1 VETLQ
6 SINAR
11 TGEARGVPWPASTVE
26 DVAQAV
32 QGAVLAFERWSGSSA
47 TDRARLLRALGQAL
61 GSNRAKLVAWA
72 DLETALGAMRL
83 ASEVDRCVYLWERM
97 AQRVEHGAAFVHLD
111 DPAQALPPPMGQP
124 ALWRLRVPLGPVGVF
139 AANPFPFLL
148 SVLGSDTASALAA
161 GCSVVVKAHPGHPG
175 LSRQYFEIVRQV
187 LLEVGAPPGL
197 IGAVQG
203 ADPALG
209 VALVS
214 HPALAA
220 CTFTGSR
227 AAGQTLW
234 SLAQARPH
242 PIPFYGGMSA
252 VNPVV
257 ALPAVL
263 HQRGLELASTL
274 ANSLALGCG
283 QYGTNPGVIVL
294 IDSPSTDEFMPVLLR
309 ALGQLRP
316 HAMLS
321 KVTRSAFEA
330 GVRQL
335 MDHGAL
341 SLLQQPATPEGPGV
355 QLLQVSAQRFI
366 EREALREEVFGPVGL
381 VVRAADLAEVE
392 RVLAAVGGSLTVT
405 LWGVDD
411 DTPEHRALVR
421 AATAVAGRVL
431 FEGVPTTMS
440 IAAGQHHGGP
450 WPASTDPMHSALGD
464 AAIDRFLRP
473 VCWQDP
479 PPWLRARN
487 GQPL

>member
-1 VETLQ
+1 MESLQ
-6 SINAR
+6 SVNAR
-11 TGEARGVPWPASTVE
+11 TGEKRGTPWPASTLE
-26 DVAQAV
+26 ELAQTVDA
-32 QGAVLAFERWSGSSA
+32 AALAFERWSGSPASA
-47 TDRARLLRALGQAL
+47 RASLLRAVARSLEN
-61 GSNRAKLVAWA
+61 NRAKLIAWA

-83 ASEVDRCVYLWERM
+83 AGEIDRCVYLWERT
-97 AQRVEHGAAFVHLD
+97 AQQVEQGAAFVHLD
-111 DPAQALPPPMGQP
+111 DPAQALPAPMGQP
-124 ALWRLRVPLGPVGVF
+124 ALWRHRVPLGPVGVF

-148 SVLGSDTASALAA
+148 SVLGSDTATALAA

-175 LSRQYFEIVRQV
+175 LSRQFFEIVREV
-187 LLEVGAPPGL
+187 LQETGAPPGL
-197 IGAVQG
+197 IGSVQG

-209 VALVS
+209 AALVS

-227 AAGQTLW
+227 TAGTALW
-234 SLAQARPH
+234 ALARSRPR

-257 ALPAVL
+257 ALPPVL
-263 HQRGLELASTL
+263 HQQGLELAGTL

-283 QYGTNPGVIVL
+283 QYGTNPGVVVL
-294 IDSPSTDEFMPVLLR
+294 IDSPETDEFLPVLLR

-321 KVTRSAFEA
+321 RATRSAFED
-330 GVRQL
+330 GVRRL

-341 SLLQQPATPEGPGV
+341 SLLQQPASPEGPGV

-366 EREALREEVFGPVGL
+366 EREALREEVFGPVAL
-381 VVRAADLAEVE
+381 VVRAANLAEVQG
-392 RVLAAVGGSLTVT
+392 VLAAVGGTLTVT

-431 FEGVPTTMS
+431 FAGVPTTMS

-450 WPASTDPMHSALGD
+450 WPASTDPMHTALGD

-473 VCWQDP
+473 VSWQDP